1 MKTRV
6 SNFIANLK
14 FLTILVENFCLIIR
28 FKFWELQHHWD
39 YEMRTH
45 NLSFHNHWKQ
55 LMFSNNIFWYGT
67 SVPVCVCVGYIYKL
81 FCLLNIRNFIRWSAA
96 VHQVLILYIYS
107 HNTQAYVVPPWFLS
121 KVRECEAWVSTES
134 SKHADI
140 LFISYLC
147 SQDKCPNDCDF
158 LEDDPKSPNEM

>member
-1 MKTRV
+1 MTW
-6 SNFIANLK
+6 
-14 FLTILVENFCLIIR
+14 ELIIWV
-28 FKFWELQHHWD
+28 FIITENNWCSPI
-39 YEMRTH
+39 T
-45 NLSFHNHWKQ
+45 
-55 LMFSNNIFWYGT
+55 FSGMGRLYL
-67 SVPVCVCVGYIYKL
+67 CVCVGYIYKL

-96 VHQVLILYIYS
+96 VHQVLILYIYNHS
-107 HNTQAYVVPPWFLS
+107 TQAYVVPPWFLS